1 MEGIT
6 ARIPAKFTDE
16 RIRLWKKWL
25 PTLLAIVILT
35 TVFCCEGLI
44 VRHNTEQR
52 VRAEMAAEY
61 DAKLEAYKAEQ
72 AAEAQAQY
80 FLSGDAS
87 REAAIN
93 QEADAIARAIGPMK
107 TRRMK
112 LTMLWNILARVDNK
126 AYPDSVA
133 DVIGQPDQWMFYDPK
148 NPIHDDDRALALEQ
162 LELWHDGRYPSGL
175 TTNHVYGEWS
185 ANDYVLRNT
194 WEKSSKTDYWR
205 MPE

>member
-16 RIRLWKKWL
+16 RIRLWKKWI
-25 PTLLAIVILT
+25 PTLVAIVILT

-61 DAKLEAYKAEQ
+61 AVQLEAYKAEQ

-87 REAAIN
+87 REAALN

-112 LTMLWNILARVDNK
+112 LTMIWNILVRVDNK
-126 AYPDSVA
+126 AYPDSVSE
-133 DVIGQPDQWMFYDPK
+133 VIGQPDQWMFYNAS

-162 LELWHDGRYPSGL
+162 LQLWHDGRYPSGL
-175 TTNHVYGEWS
+175 TTEHVYGEWS
-185 ANDYVLRNT
+185 ASDYVLRNT
-194 WEKSSKTDYWR
+194 WEKKSSTDYWR